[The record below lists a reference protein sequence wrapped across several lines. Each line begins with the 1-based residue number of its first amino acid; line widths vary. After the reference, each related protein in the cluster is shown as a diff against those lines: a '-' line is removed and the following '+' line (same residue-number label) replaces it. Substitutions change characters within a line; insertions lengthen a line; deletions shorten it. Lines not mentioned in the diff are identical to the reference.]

1 VCDGFSS
8 SKLLMRAWQVQRAGE
23 PAEVL
28 HLVELEAPE
37 PAPGEVRIR
46 VTAAGLGLPDVFMC
60 RGTYPLTPHLPFT
73 SGQEATGTVTAVGE
87 GVDLSLGDRIMCVT
101 SFIGGHG
108 SFAEECLAAAVGA
121 FPVPDGLTDAE
132 AAGFWIP
139 HLTGWIGL
147 VDRGRLAEGD
157 WLAVLGAAGGS
168 GIAAVQLGRALGAR
182 VVAIVSD
189 DERAAFCRELGA
201 EATINHRDGALAPA
215 LRELTGGGGVDL
227 LYDPVGGTLAE
238 DAAGALAR
246 YGRLLA
252 VGFAS
257 GEWPRLVTH
266 DLVITN
272 TSLVGVFAGG
282 YSRPELDDIHAKL
295 AGLVRDGRLRNAV
308 TAEVP
313 FAELPQALQR
323 LADRSVVGKLVLVP

>member
-1 VCDGFSS
+1 
-8 SKLLMRAWQVQRAGE
+8 MRAWQVQGAGE

-28 HLVELEAPE
+28 HLVERDTPE
-37 PAPGEVRIR
+37 PGPGEVRIR

-60 RGTYPLTPHLPFT
+60 RGTYPLTPPLPFT

-87 GVDLSLGDRIMCVT
+87 GVGLSVGDRIMCVT
-101 SFIGGHG
+101 SFIGGNG
-108 SFAEECLAAAVGA
+108 SFAEECLAAADGA

-147 VDRGRLAEGD
+147 VDRGHVAAGD

-182 VVAIVSD
+182 VLAIVSD
-189 DERAAFCRELGA
+189 DARAAFCRELGA
-201 EATINHRDGALAPA
+201 EVTINHRDGPLAPA
-215 LRELTGGGGVDL
+215 LRELTDGRGVDL
-227 LYDPVGGTLAE
+227 LYDPVGGALAE
-238 DAAGALAR
+238 DASRALGR
-246 YGRLLA
+246 HGRLLA

-257 GEWPRLVTH
+257 GEWPRLATH

-282 YSRPELDDIHAKL
+282 YSRPELDDIHAHL

-323 LADRSVVGKLVLVP
+323 MADRGVVGKLVMVP